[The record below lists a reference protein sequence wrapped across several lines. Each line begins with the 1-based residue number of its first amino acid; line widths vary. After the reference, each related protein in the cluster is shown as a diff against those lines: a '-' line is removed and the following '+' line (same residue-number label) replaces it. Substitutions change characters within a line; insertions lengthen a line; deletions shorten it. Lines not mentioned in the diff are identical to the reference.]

1 MAKHFFFLLICL
13 SFKAEAQLLED
24 SLQIDGRYRTFSY
37 FKPEGRN
44 FSLMFALHG
53 SGGNA
58 SHMIKAAEKLQA
70 QANAEKVIIVYAEG
84 YKTFWN
90 ECRKSANT
98 ISNKENINEEEFF
111 SKLIDHFYEKFAID
125 TKKVFAVG
133 LSGGGQMAYKF
144 GMTMPNQF
152 RAVTVVVAN
161 VPTIDNLDCLESK
174 KPISIL
180 IINGTAD
187 AVNPYNGG
195 EMKAGNLI
203 LGNVRS
209 TEDSFRYWAKLAGY
223 SQEPIHTVL
232 PDDNKSDRIT
242 IDQFSFLG
250 KGKPEVS
257 LLRVNNGG
265 HEFPVGLDA
274 FLTAW
279 SFFKRQT
286 Q

>member
-1 MAKHFFFLLICL
+1 MARYFFFILICL

-24 SLQIDGRYRTFSY
+24 SLLVEGHYRTFSY
-37 FKPEGRN
+37 YKPEGRN
-44 FSLMFALHG
+44 FSLLFALHG

-58 SHMIKAAEKLQA
+58 SHMINAAEKLQA
-70 QANAEKVIIVYAEG
+70 QANAEKVLIVYAEG

-98 ISNKENINEEEFF
+98 IANKENIDEEQFF
-111 SKLIDHFYEKFAID
+111 SKLINHFQEKFAID
-125 TKKVFAVG
+125 TEKVFAVG

-144 GMTMPNQF
+144 GMTMPDKF

-161 VPTIDNLDCLESK
+161 VPSIDNLDCVESN
-174 KPISIL
+174 KPVSIL

-209 TEDSFRYWAKLAGY
+209 TEESFRYWTKLAGY
-223 SQEPIHTVL
+223 TDEPRHRKL
-232 PDDNKSDRIT
+232 PDENISDNIT
-242 IDQFSFLG
+242 IDEFSFTG

-257 LLRVNNGG
+257 LLRVNNGK

-279 SFFKRQT
+279 SFFKRQMR
-286 Q
+286 